1 MNFFLV
7 SGLSGSGKSIALQA
21 LEDLG
26 YYCIDNLP
34 ANLLSRFAG
43 DFMNQ
48 TEEGLKDCAVSID
61 SRNRQFLRAL
71 PDNLKELE
79 QLGLDCRI
87 LFLEADEEILV
98 KRFSETRRRHPL
110 TDQRTALMEGIRR
123 EKELLEPLAMAATR
137 RIDTSDTTPQE
148 LRGLVRD
155 FAGREIGESLILL
168 FESFGYKHSVPRD
181 ADFVFDVRCLP
192 NPHWEAALQPLTGL
206 DFEVRE
212 FLKKSTRVDEMIS
225 QIRDFI
231 EYWLPAFQAE
241 NRSYITVAIGCT
253 GGQHRSV
260 YVADRLAEHF
270 RLRPIQVQIRHREL
284 PNRLSV
290 Q

>member
-34 ANLLSRFAG
+34 ANLLSRFA
-43 DFMNQ
+43 
-48 TEEGLKDCAVSID
+48 EEVMDQSEGGVTDCAVSID
-61 SRNRQFLRAL
+61 SRNRRFMRSL
-71 PDNLKELE
+71 PDNLEELE
-79 QLGLDCRI
+79 KLGLDYKI
-87 LFLEADEEILV
+87 LFLEAGEEILV
-98 KRFSETRRRHPL
+98 KRFSETRRKHPL
-110 TDQRTALMEGIRR
+110 TDHRTALVEGIRR
-123 EKELLEPLAMAATR
+123 EKQLLEPLATAAAR

-155 FAGREIGESLILL
+155 FAGREIGESLTLL

-192 NPHWEAALQPLTGL
+192 NPHWENDLRQLSGL
-206 DFEVRE
+206 DPAVQTYLERSSNVR
-212 FLKKSTRVDEMIS
+212 EMIS
-225 QIRDFI
+225 QIRGFL
-231 EYWLPAFQAE
+231 EYWLPAFQSE
-241 NRSYITVAIGCT
+241 HRSYITVAVGCT

-260 YVADRLAEHF
+260 YVVDQLARHF
-270 RLRPIQVQIRHREL
+270 RDKPFNVQVRHREL
-284 PNRLSV
+284 PAGPEI

>member
-21 LEDLG
+21 LEDMG

-34 ANLLSRFAG
+34 ANLLSRFA
-43 DFMNQ
+43 DEVINQ
-48 TEEGLKDCAVSID
+48 SEDGVTDCAVSID
-61 SRNRQFLRAL
+61 SRNRRFMRSL
-71 PDNLKELE
+71 PANLEELE
-79 QLGLDCRI
+79 QLGLRYKI

-98 KRFSETRRRHPL
+98 QRFSETRRKHPL
-110 TDQRTALMEGIRR
+110 TDQRTALVEGIRR
-123 EKELLEPLAMAATR
+123 EKELLEPLATAAAR

-155 FAGREIGESLILL
+155 FAGREIGESLALL

-192 NPHWEAALQPLTGL
+192 NPHWEPDLQPLSGL
-206 DFEVRE
+206 DPEVQE
-212 FLKKSTRVDEMIS
+212 FLDKSSNVGEMIS

-260 YVADRLAEHF
+260 YVADQLARHF
-270 RLRPIQVQIRHREL
+270 KSKPFNVQVRHREL
-284 PNRLSV
+284 PTSPDL
-290 Q
+290 

>member
-21 LEDLG
+21 LEDMG

-34 ANLLSRFAG
+34 ANLLSRFA
-43 DFMNQ
+43 DEVINQ
-48 TEEGLKDCAVSID
+48 SEDGVTDCAVSID
-61 SRNRQFLRAL
+61 SRNRRFMRSL
-71 PDNLKELE
+71 PANLEELE
-79 QLGLDCRI
+79 HLGLRYKI

-98 KRFSETRRRHPL
+98 QRFSETRRKHPL
-110 TDQRTALMEGIRR
+110 TDQRTALVEGIRR
-123 EKELLEPLAMAATR
+123 EKELLEPLATAAAR

-155 FAGREIGESLILL
+155 FAGREIGESLALL

-192 NPHWEAALQPLTGL
+192 NPHWEPDLQPLSGL
-206 DFEVRE
+206 DPEVQE
-212 FLKKSTRVDEMIS
+212 FLDKSSNVGDMIS

-260 YVADRLAEHF
+260 YVADQLARHF
-270 RLRPIQVQIRHREL
+270 KSKPFNVQVRHREL
-284 PNRLSV
+284 PTSPDL
-290 Q
+290 